1 MGKQSFKRNSGV
13 FGWDQEVQ
21 TLCCA
26 AAAQILMT
34 SSKVKQKE
42 TVALA
47 PLLIRNALVRL
58 IIDLRWSF
66 KEKMMTK
73 SVEEE
78 EKNWLN

>member
-1 MGKQSFKRNSGV
+1 MSSLDLYYQEKIMGKQSFKRNSGV

-21 TLCCA
+21 TCCA

-58 IIDLRWSF
+58 IIDLQQWS
-66 KEKMMTK
+66 
-73 SVEEE
+73 
-78 EKNWLN
+78 WI